1 MPTTPNS
8 IKKFEMPN
16 LYMIGII
23 TAVIIISLIFYEKV
37 KNIQDKMD
45 SLQTHLN
52 HVERTSTTEINSIR
66 TTIQSVLTNNTSPKF
81 NNPKEEL
88 RNRRSID
95 VVNLLNQFEDE
106 PAVITSK
113 VNHLESLPNL

>member
-1 MPTTPNS
+1 MPATPNS

-106 PAVITSK
+106 PAVITS
-113 VNHLESLPNL
+113 